1 MADADNDAAPSE
13 ALARLAGMKG
23 VSTEFW
29 DFHGRHRVTSAATIR
44 TALGALGVPATTEEE
59 VSASIEEHELAPWRE
74 VLPDSVVV
82 ARGRESRVPVSVPLG
97 TQVTVHVD
105 LEDGGRWELSGAAE
119 PPEMRP
125 VDGVQ
130 TARLEYLLPADL
142 PLGWHEIV
150 VESSSFRPRRAPLAV
165 TPARLEAPFPD
176 GGRGWGMAVQL
187 YSVRS
192 QRSWGLGDAADLAEL
207 SALAGDLGADFV
219 LVNPLHAAQ
228 PVGPMSPSPYLPLT
242 RRFVNPIYLRPEEIH
257 EATYLSGPERSLV
270 QWAADEVRHLNT
282 TNEPLDRDA
291 VWAAKLQALEVIFAA
306 GRSATRQRAFERFRV
321 EEGEGLEDFAVW
333 CALYEDQLGSPWP
346 VELTDPASP
355 QVALKRAELAHRVE
369 FFAWL
374 QWVID
379 EQLATAQRAA
389 KESGMALGIMHDLAV
404 GVDPQGAER
413 WSGQEVFAA
422 GIEVGAPPD
431 MYNQQGQNWSQ
442 PPWRPDA
449 LARTAYAPLRQMLR
463 TVLRHAGAIRIDHVI
478 GLFRLWWIP
487 VGTPADQGTYVR
499 YDHDAMVGVLL
510 LEAHRAGATVI
521 GEDLGTV
528 EPWVRDYLAERG
540 VAGTQVFWFEKDD
553 DGGPKRPEDYR
564 HQALATVDTHDLPP
578 VAGYLADEHVDLR
591 EKLGLL
597 VEPVEKVRAESAL
610 ERRRA
615 IDRLRE
621 YGLVGEDPSER
632 EVLEALHAY
641 IAMTPSSLVG
651 VSLVDAVGERRTQNQ
666 PGTDQEYPNW
676 RIPLADGTEQVVL
689 LDDLHDHP
697 RVRSLV
703 SAVNRAMGRRGD

>member
-1 MADADNDAAPSE
+1 MSDAGDAAPSDD
-13 ALARLAGMKG
+13 LQRLAALKG

-29 DFHGRHRVTSAATIR
+29 DFHGKHRVTSAATIR
-44 TALGALGVPATTEEE
+44 TALGALGVPAETDDELRE
-59 VSASIEEHELAPWRE
+59 SLAEHELAPWRE

-82 ARGRESRVPVSVPLG
+82 RRGRESRLSVYVPLG
-97 TQVTVHVD
+97 TDVDVHLD
-105 LEDGGRWELSGAAE
+105 LEEGGTWELSPAAE
-119 PPEMRP
+119 PPEVRE
-125 VDGVQ
+125 VDGRTVS
-130 TARLEYLLPADL
+130 RVEYLVPADL
-142 PLGWHEIV
+142 PLGWHTV
-150 VESSSFRPRRAPLAV
+150 VASPERSRSRRAPFAV
-165 TPARLEAPFPD
+165 TPDRLEVPD
-176 GGRGWGMAVQL
+176 LEGGRGWGLAAQI

-192 QRSWGLGDAADLAEL
+192 RRSWGLGDLADLGEL
-207 SALAGDLGADFV
+207 AALAGDSGADFV
-219 LVNPLHAAQ
+219 LINPLHAAQ
-228 PVGPMSPSPYLPLT
+228 PGGSQTPSPYLPVT

-270 QWAADEVRHLNT
+270 QWAADEVRPSNE

-291 VWAAKLQALEVIFAA
+291 VWAAKLQALEVIFSA
-306 GRSATRQRAFERFRV
+306 GRSPARQRSFERFRAA
-321 EEGEGLEDFAVW
+321 EGEGLEDFALW
-333 CALYEDQLGSPWP
+333 CALFEEQDGRPWP

-355 QVALKRAELAHRVE
+355 QVALKRAELAERVE

-374 QWVID
+374 QWVLD
-379 EQLATAQRAA
+379 DQLAAAQRAA

-404 GVDPQGAER
+404 GVDSQGAER

-431 MYNQQGQNWSQ
+431 MYNQHGQNWSQ

-487 VGTPADQGTYVR
+487 VGRSAEHGTYVR

-510 LEAHRAGATVI
+510 LEAHRAGAVVI

-528 EPWVRDYLAERG
+528 EPWVREYLEERG
-540 VAGTQVFWFEKDD
+540 VLGTQVFWFEKDD
-553 DGGPKRPEDYR
+553 EGRPKRPEDYR
-564 HQALATVDTHDLPP
+564 RLALATVDTHDLPP

-591 EKLGLL
+591 ERLGLL
-597 VEPVEKVRAESAL
+597 VEPVEQVRAESAL
-610 ERRRA
+610 ERRRTVE
-615 IDRLRE
+615 RLRE
-621 YGLVGEDPSER
+621 YDLVGADPSER

-641 IAMTPSSLVG
+641 VAATPSYLVG

-666 PGTDQEYPNW
+666 PGTNTEYPNW
-676 RIPLADGTEQVVL
+676 KVPLADGTEEVVL
-689 LDDLHDHP
+689 LDDLHAHP

-703 SAVNRAMGRRGD
+703 RTVNRAMGRAAD